1 METLTTQFTK
11 VSAKGQHMTA
21 TEKKVL
27 LALVNSNKPEY
38 FGEWMKSGR
47 INMKVIK
54 ITDNTFNVETRE
66 MKDGFFGENWNV
78 LAFTNVT
85 LK

>member
-1 METLTTQFTK
+1 MESQTQFTK

-38 FGEWMKSGR
+38 FGEWMKAGR

-54 ITDNTFNVETRE
+54 ILDNTFNVETRE
-66 MKDGFFGENWNV
+66 MKDGFFGRNWNV
-78 LAFTNVT
+78 LSFNNVV

>member
-1 METLTTQFTK
+1 MTTTTEFTK

-27 LALVNSNKPEY
+27 LALVNANKPEY
-38 FGEWMKSGR
+38 FGNWMKANR
-47 INMKVIK
+47 INMKVEK
-54 ITDNTFNVETRE
+54 VSENTFNVETRE
-66 MKDGFFGENWNV
+66 MKDGFFGRDWNV
-78 LAFTNVT
+78 LSFNNVI